1 MVEDRSRYGL
11 VVAALGAILLA
22 ISVFL
27 PWYGV
32 SFTAS
37 GIAEVQRLG
46 ERLLSSFG
54 NAIVQGYAVPLRSD
68 LGSLAGQPFA
78 SVSGRAALGGLS
90 ILLLV
95 LAALALLDSLLPL
108 ARTSRVP
115 AGAGGALVLLGLL
128 AAVIVLFR
136 IVVPPSPMG
145 SLLALSPRE
154 GAWLAL
160 LGSIMVVAGGAW
172 PRVAGAAAL
181 PDARAERAWAGL
193 SGWTPQG

>member
-37 GIAEVQRLG
+37 GLAQVQRLG
-46 ERLLSSFG
+46 ERLLATFG
-54 NAIVQGYAVPLRSD
+54 NATAQGYAVPLHSD

-78 SVSGRAALGGLS
+78 SVSGHAALGGLS
-90 ILLLV
+90 TVLLV
-95 LAALALLDSLLPL
+95 LAALALLDSLVPL

-115 AGAGGALVLLGLL
+115 EGAGGALVLLGLV

-136 IVVPPSPMG
+136 IIAPPSPMG
-145 SLLALSPRE
+145 SVLALSPRE

-160 LGSIMVVAGGAW
+160 VGSVMVLAGGAW
-172 PRVAGAAAL
+172 PRVARAAAL
-181 PDARAERAWAGL
+181 PDAGAERAWAGL